1 MSSITSLLTRPSA
14 LGAIAVAGSGAF
26 YVGMKYRTLMGPT
39 QAELR
44 HGSAEADEGKDI
56 GKAKGEGKSYEVR
69 PGREGG
75 GV

>member
-1 MSSITSLLTRPSA
+1 MSGITNLLSRPST

-26 YVGMKYRTLMGPT
+26 YVGLKYRTVTGAGL
-39 QAELR
+39 QQ
-44 HGSAEADEGKDI
+44 GSPGG
-56 GKAKGEGKSYEVR
+56 GKATANSGQSYEVR